1 MQRHME
7 AGVKAAQQLT
17 LLPSHAEQLLPLLT
31 YCAEAAARD
40 EEFVAVPPLV
50 ERRRK
55 EERAF

>member
-1 MQRHME
+1 ME